1 MTDQMIFFT
10 GLFILLFAVCFGVV
24 SVFAV
29 RLARVKTELRFLEL
43 YGEEPESGRRTFAPK
58 GRRSAKGT
66 GSEEPESGR
75 RTFAPKG
82 RRSAKG
88 TGSEEPESGRR
99 DFTAGNHRPADGTL
113 PREAGARQAEL
124 APANRRPAEDTDGET
139 PQTSRID
146 PYK

>member
-58 GRRSAKGT
+58 GRRSAK
-66 GSEEPESGR
+66 E
-75 RTFAPKG
+75 
-82 RRSAKG
+82 

>member
-43 YGEEPESGRRTFAPK
+43 YG
-58 GRRSAKGT
+58 
-66 GSEEPESGR
+66 EEPESGR

>member
-1 MTDQMIFFT
+1 LTDQMIFFT

-75 RTFAPKG
+75 R
-82 RRSAKG
+82 
-88 TGSEEPESGRR
+88 

-124 APANRRPAEDTDGET
+124 APSNLSPAEDTDGET

>member
-58 GRRSAKGT
+58 CRRSAK
-66 GSEEPESGR
+66 E
-75 RTFAPKG
+75 
-82 RRSAKG
+82 

-113 PREAGARQAEL
+113 PREAGVRQAEL

>member
-29 RLARVKTELRFLEL
+29 RLARGKTELRFLEL
-43 YGEEPESGRRTFAPK
+43 YG
-58 GRRSAKGT
+58 
-66 GSEEPESGR
+66 EEPESGR